1 MAISNSPNLLC
12 REQAAEYLGVKPR
25 TLDVWASTHRYN
37 LKFIKVGRLAK
48 YRKEDLDD
56 FLAQRTVNMDGGVR

>member
-1 MAISNSPNLLC
+1 MAISNSPNLLG

-25 TLDVWASTHRYN
+25 TLDVWASTHRYH

-48 YRKEDLDD
+48 YRIEDLDE
-56 FLAQRTVNMDGGVR
+56 FLERRTVNTQEHK

>member
-1 MAISNSPNLLC
+1 MAISNSPNLLG
-12 REQAAEYLGVKPR
+12 REQAAAYLGVKPR

-48 YRKEDLDD
+48 YRIEDLDD
-56 FLAQRTVNMDGGVR
+56 FLDRRTVNTRGA

>member
-1 MAISNSPNLLC
+1 MANSNLPNLLC

-48 YRKEDLDD
+48 YRIEDLDD
-56 FLAQRTVNMDGGVR
+56 FLDRRTVNTQGA

>member
-1 MAISNSPNLLC
+1 MANSKSPLLC

-37 LKFIKVGRLAK
+37 LTFIKVGRLAK
-48 YRKEDLDD
+48 YRIEDLDA
-56 FLAQRTVNMDGGVR
+56 FLDRRTVNTQGA